1 MQICKVIS
9 FPCVAK
15 ITQEP
20 RFFLWEP
27 PFSGKESQ
35 PAQTRGR
42 SGAVRVRLSWF
53 HVHHLEETGCWPCSQ
68 AVVAEATGHFCPELP
83 VAPAGIR

>member
-20 RFFLWEP
+20 RLFLWEP
-27 PFSGKESQ
+27 PFLGKESQ
-35 PAQTRGR
+35 PTQTWVGAQG
-42 SGAVRVRLSWF
+42 L
-53 HVHHLEETGCWPCSQ
+53 
-68 AVVAEATGHFCPELP
+68 
-83 VAPAGIR
+83 